1 MRRPAWPV
9 LFGLALVGVVA
20 FSGLWAVPNVFGGM
34 FVRVRA
40 VVTPVPAA
48 AGPSVTLASGQ
59 TIRAGQLE
67 LSADVENSYL
77 LSVVLPS
84 DPLAYTAAIYAH
96 GTQGKL
102 VKIWQSDSGDPVAE
116 EGSDSPVGGGSA
128 KGAVVVPP
136 GTVRHPIAA
145 GPSAFGLIRPA
156 GASLASDVYYIRV
169 WAYGIASPM
178 VPLSIDT
185 TTN

>member
-1 MRRPAWPV
+1 MRRPPRLV
-9 LFGLALVGVVA
+9 VFGLALVGIVA

-40 VVTPVPAA
+40 VVTPVPSA

-59 TIRAGQLE
+59 TVRAGQLE
-67 LSADVENSYL
+67 FSADVENSYL

-84 DPLAYTAAIYAH
+84 DPVAYTAAIYAH
-96 GTQGKL
+96 SPSGSL
-102 VKIWQSDSGDPVAE
+102 VKIWQSDAGDPVAE

-136 GTVRHPIAA
+136 GTARHSIASGA
-145 GPSAFGLIRPA
+145 SAFGLVRPA
-156 GASLASDVYYIRV
+156 GAGIASDVYYVRV

-185 TTN
+185 TE